1 MTTWIFTK
9 IEIGRGSGLRTSTF
23 NYIKDI
29 LADYYKT
36 DEYIKQREDELRYPH
51 RESDL
56 NGDIKGTKASYDN
69 QVNLM
74 ITIEQDKR
82 LTNLERNKRV
92 ISQALEE
99 ADEDT
104 KTIIEEL
111 YMKKYP
117 QYTLVG
123 LVQQKKIFVSKTRAY
138 ELRNIFF
145 QSIADE
151 LRI

>member
-1 MTTWIFTK
+1 M
-9 IEIGRGSGLRTSTF
+9 RTSTF

-69 QVNLM
+69 QVNLL
-74 ITIEQDKR
+74 ITIEQDRR
-82 LTNLERNKRV
+82 LASLERNKRI
-92 ISQALEE
+92 ISNALEE

-104 KTIIEEL
+104 LTIIQEL
-111 YMKKYP
+111 YFKKRP
-117 QYTLVG
+117 RYTMQG
-123 LVQQKKIFVSKTRAY
+123 LVDNKLVYCSRRKAFD
-138 ELRNIFF
+138 LRNDFF
-145 QSIADE
+145 EDIAKE
-151 LRI
+151 LNLEI